1 MKSCRYL
8 GGSEGDL
15 GAETHK
21 TWLGTRDRGPSSKCH
36 PVLIRH
42 KEKWEQSQAMQTSQ
56 FLSYK
61 RPFEAH
67 VSNVP
72 YLAWLDFL
80 QHSNW

>member
-21 TWLGTRDRGPSSKCH
+21 TWLVTRDRGPGSKCH

-42 KEKWEQSQAMQTSQ
+42 KEKWEQSQAMQT
-56 FLSYK
+56 
-61 RPFEAH
+61 
-67 VSNVP
+67 
-72 YLAWLDFL
+72 
-80 QHSNW
+80 